1 MLCELSRANAVEAI
15 LNPPPAPATV
25 AEELRLFLDELM
37 IPLHLAYDIA
47 LDGAEALP
55 KQSVVDILKVKGPEV
70 QHATNIRVAPCLY
83 LNAFAHSDD

>member
-1 MLCELSRANAVEAI
+1 
-15 LNPPPAPATV
+15 
-25 AEELRLFLDELM
+25 M